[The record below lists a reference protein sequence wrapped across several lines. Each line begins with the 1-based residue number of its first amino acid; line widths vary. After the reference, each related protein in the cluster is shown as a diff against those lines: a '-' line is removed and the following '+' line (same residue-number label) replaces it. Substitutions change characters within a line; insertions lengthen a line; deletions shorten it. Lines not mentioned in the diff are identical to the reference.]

1 KLRKEYVEQTR
12 KNLIGEK
19 LRRNGFEYYIQEI
32 SEAVETYA
40 RNENIDLEIF
50 RWDIL
55 PQAIDILKDLRH
67 AMISYEDRMQEME
80 EDDEGAGFDEDVE
93 KQDVPTSEQQ
103 DFWIRKRSPLQTII
117 DKETP
122 RLDRSEIEHIIGRYL
137 EEPWRCQAFDRLLID
152 VLVALEMYAFGDEM
166 LNE

>member
-1 KLRKEYVEQTR
+1 MEYWNCDNVVEINFGYSTKPMDEYAKLRKEYVEQTR

-80 EDDEGAGFDEDVE
+80 E
-93 KQDVPTSEQQ
+93 
-103 DFWIRKRSPLQTII
+103 
-117 DKETP
+117 
-122 RLDRSEIEHIIGRYL
+122 
-137 EEPWRCQAFDRLLID
+137 
-152 VLVALEMYAFGDEM
+152 
-166 LNE
+166 